1 MAKRKSNRSA
11 RKRFKVTGTGKVM
24 RTRAGK
30 SHLMGSFTGKRVR
43 KLRRKARVSPGE
55 EKSVKEMLLA

>member
-1 MAKRKSNRSA
+1 MPKRKSNRSA

-30 SHLMGSFTGKRVR
+30 SHLMGGFSGKRVR
-43 KLRRKARVSPGE
+43 QLRRAARVSTTE
-55 EKSVKEMLLA
+55 EKTAKEMLLA